1 MDVDFQFRLYFPS
14 RVNIVMNFL
23 SKSGTSVRGFRLTPL
38 DYWIIESRGNLCSAK
53 NETDDETFDARRYDR
68 SGENCSV
75 IRETWI
81 CIVIP
86 TIAFCNRTKIRASRF
101 IRLRDSSP
109 LNDRLAPK
117 YTAKTLANF
126 DRVLRGTKAVK
137 VSCVNET
144 AWSRSVC

>member
-23 SKSGTSVRGFRLTPL
+23 SKSGTSVRGFRLTRL
-38 DYWIIESRGNLCSAK
+38 LNNWISRQSLFREEWDGRW
-53 NETDDETFDARRYDR
+53 ETFDARCYDR

-101 IRLRDSSP
+101 IRLRNSSP